1 MIVKDEML
9 NKALVDNFFKKLEED
24 KVKIN
29 YDNENKLKYNT
40 NEFMTAIVLKYYSE
54 KLIKKFKLNKDDIN
68 FFVEKMHEYH
78 KEN

>member
-9 NKALVDNFFKKLEED
+9 DKALVDNFFKKLEED

-29 YDNENKLKYNT
+29 FDNDKLKYNT
-40 NEFMTAIVLKYYSE
+40 NEFMTAIILKYYSE
-54 KLIKKFKLNKDDIN
+54 KLIKEFKLNEDDIN
-68 FFVEKMHEYH
+68 FFVKKMHEYY